1 VTDAGFDADD
11 LVKRAWQARDG
22 AYAPYSRFRV
32 GAALATDAGVFT
44 GANVENA
51 AYPTGVCAERVAGGT
66 AVAAGARRFLAVAV
80 VAGTADPITPC
91 GQCRQFLRE
100 FGRDMAVVAEA
111 PDGTRREWLLA
122 RLLPDSFGPEV
133 LEEAPPDA
141 G

>member
-1 VTDAGFDADD
+1 MTGAGFDADD

-66 AVAAGARRFLAVAV
+66 A
-80 VAGTADPITPC
+80 
-91 GQCRQFLRE
+91 
-100 FGRDMAVVAEA
+100 
-111 PDGTRREWLLA
+111 
-122 RLLPDSFGPEV
+122 
-133 LEEAPPDA
+133 
-141 G
+141 